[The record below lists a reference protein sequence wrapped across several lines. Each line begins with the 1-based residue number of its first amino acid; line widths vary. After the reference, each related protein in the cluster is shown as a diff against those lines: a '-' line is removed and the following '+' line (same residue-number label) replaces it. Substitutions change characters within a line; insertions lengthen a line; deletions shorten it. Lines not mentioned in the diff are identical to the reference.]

1 MDRIAANG
9 IIGCSL
15 NLFWF
20 LYPQT
25 SSPTAYLFINLGL
38 PDLALTHGWKRF
50 NPYVNTQQEDQE
62 SVAHL
67 LTIAITE
74 K

>member
-20 LYPQT
+20 LNPQT
-25 SSPTAYLFINLGL
+25 SSPTAYLFIDLRL
-38 PDLALTHGWKRF
+38 PDLTVPHGWKRLD
-50 NPYVNTQQEDQE
+50 PYVSTKQEDQE
-62 SVAHL
+62 GVAHL